1 MRPKLRPAWR
11 PWRRGKTSC
20 RGGAEIK
27 IGKLM
32 KFNENMNRNLKEKRE
47 EMSTLQQRI
56 QDLRMDVA
64 ERQGVQKS
72 RDAARGATGDAHATA
87 TAKMKK
93 VVARRQLVDT
103 ARAQAEEI
111 DYLRVE
117 LDKMRQRTFPSFTK
131 TKKF

>member
-1 MRPKLRPAWR
+1 
-11 PWRRGKTSC
+11 
-20 RGGAEIK
+20 
-27 IGKLM
+27 
-32 KFNENMNRNLKEKRE
+32 
-47 EMSTLQQRI
+47 
-56 QDLRMDVA
+56 MDVA
-64 ERQGVQKS
+64 ERQSVQKS

-111 DYLRVE
+111 DYLRAE

-131 TKKF
+131 TGKKF